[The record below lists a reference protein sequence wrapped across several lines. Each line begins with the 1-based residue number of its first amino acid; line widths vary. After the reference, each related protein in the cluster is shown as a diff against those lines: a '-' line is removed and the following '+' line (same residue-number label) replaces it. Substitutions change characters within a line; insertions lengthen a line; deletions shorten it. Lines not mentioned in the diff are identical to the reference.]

1 MVEQE
6 FKNLFSPIKIGNVT
20 LPNRI
25 VLTGAFP
32 RLTGDTKIQ
41 YFAARAKGGAGM
53 VMSSPH
59 PAPGTNEAMIPEL
72 KALADAVHRY
82 PTKIFAQLFHHGGRM
97 WARMTGGGATMAPSP
112 VKVRWPLKPGPAGVP
127 HAMDKDDIKRFVK
140 AYGAAALVMK
150 KAGYDGIEIM
160 AAWSLLQAQFLSP
173 TLNIRTDEY
182 GGSLENRMRFLL
194 ECIDSIRENIGPDM
208 PLGVRFN
215 GDEFV
220 ERVWWTREHGNTLD
234 EAKEI
239 AKALEATGK
248 LDYLFACADA
258 IGAGH
263 VPPMYFPL
271 GAFTYI
277 SAGIKEVV
285 KLPVVV
291 VGRINDPV
299 LAENILADNQA
310 DLIGMTRAMMCDPE
324 MPNKAREGRL
334 EEIRRCIACNEGCV
348 GPNFMA
354 LPIACSL
361 NYETGRE
368 SQGPVRTAEI
378 KKTVMVIGGGAAG
391 LEAARVAAL
400 RGHEVSLYEKNDVL
414 AKDLDIAAR
423 APGRQDF
430 TEARRYLA
438 HQMKLLNVDVH
449 LGINVTPEMVIR
461 QQPDAVI
468 VATGG
473 LPFMPEIPGSDNG
486 NVVGMK
492 KVLAEEVE
500 VGQNVL
506 VVDYQH
512 HLYGLDAAD
521 FLAERG
527 RKVELITDAA
537 FAGGEVYIYTLETA
551 YFNALS
557 RGVVITPLTGLKEVN
572 GKTATVYH
580 VITNVERQIEGI
592 DTIVI
597 CTDERANDA
606 LYYALKGQVKELH
619 LVGQALSPRK
629 LLDSIADAYV
639 AASTL

>member
-1 MVEQE
+1 MEQE
-6 FKNLFSPIKIGNVT
+6 FKNLFSPIKLGNVT

-25 VLTGAFP
+25 ILTGAFP
-32 RLTGDTKIQ
+32 RLTGDSKIQ
-41 YFAARAKGGAGM
+41 YFAARARGGAGM

-59 PAPGTNEAMIPEL
+59 APFTTNESVIPEL
-72 KALADAVHRY
+72 KALTDAVHQY
-82 PTKIFAQLFHHGGRM
+82 PTRIFAQLFHHGGRM
-97 WARMTGGGATMAPSP
+97 WARMTGGGATLAPSP
-112 VKVRWPLKPGPAGVP
+112 VKVRWPLKAGPAGVP
-127 HAMDKDDIKRFVK
+127 HSMDKDDIRRFVQ
-140 AYGAAALVMK
+140 AFGAAALVMK

-160 AAWSLLQAQFLSP
+160 AAWSLLQAQFISP
-173 TLNIRTDEY
+173 ILNTRTDEY

-194 ECIDSIRENIGPDM
+194 ECIDSIRENIGPEM

-215 GDEFV
+215 GDEFI
-220 ERVWWTREHGNTLD
+220 ERVWWTGEHGNTLD

-239 AKALEATGK
+239 ARALEATGK
-248 LDYLFACADA
+248 VDYLFACADA
-258 IGAGH
+258 VGSGH

-277 SAGIKEVV
+277 SAAIKEAVD
-285 KLPVVV
+285 LPVVV

-299 LAENILADNQA
+299 LAESVLANHQA
-310 DLIGMTRAMMCDPE
+310 DIIGMTRALMCDPE

-334 EEIRRCIACNEGCV
+334 EDIRRCIACNEGCV
-348 GPNFMA
+348 GPSFMQ
-354 LPIACSL
+354 LPIACAL

-368 SQGPVRTAEI
+368 SQGPIKPAEV
-378 KKTVMVIGGGAAG
+378 KKKVMVIGGGAAG

-400 RGHEVSLYEKNDVL
+400 RGHAVSLYEKNDTL
-414 AKDLDIAAR
+414 ARDLDIAAK

-430 TEARRYLA
+430 SEAKRYLA
-438 HQMKLLNVDVH
+438 YQMQSLGVDVH
-449 LGINVTPEMVIR
+449 LGTNVTQEMVVR

-473 LPFMPEIPGSDNG
+473 LPFMPEIPGSENG
-486 NVVGMK
+486 NVVEMK
-492 KVLAEEVE
+492 KVLSEEVE

-512 HLYGLDAAD
+512 HLYGLDVAD

-527 RKVELITDAA
+527 KKVELITDAA
-537 FAGGEVYIYTLETA
+537 FAGTEVDIYTIETA
-551 YFNALS
+551 YLNALS

-580 VITNVERQIEGI
+580 VITNAERQIEEI
-592 DTIVI
+592 DTVVV
-597 CTDERANDA
+597 CTDEKANDE
-606 LYYALKGQVKELH
+606 LYHALKGQVKELY
-619 LVGQALSPRK
+619 LVGQAFSPRK

-639 AASTL
+639 AARGI

>member
-1 MVEQE
+1 MEQE

-25 VLTGAFP
+25 TLTGAFP
-32 RLTGDTKIQ
+32 RLNGDSRIQ
-41 YFAARAKGGAGM
+41 YFATRARGGAGM
-53 VMSSPH
+53 VVSSPH
-59 PAPGTNEAMIPEL
+59 PPFTTNESMIPEL
-72 KALADAVHRY
+72 KALTDDVHQY
-82 PTKIFAQLFHHGGRM
+82 PARIFAQLFHHGGRM
-97 WARMTGGGATMAPSP
+97 WARMTGGGATLAPSP

-127 HAMDKDDIKRFVK
+127 HSMDKDDIKRFVQ
-140 AYGAAALVMK
+140 AFGAAGLVMK

-160 AAWSLLQAQFLSP
+160 AAWSLLHAQFLSP
-173 TLNIRTDEY
+173 ILNTRADEY

-194 ECIDSIRENIGPDM
+194 ECIDSVRENIGPEM

-215 GDEFV
+215 GDEFI
-220 ERVWWTREHGNTLD
+220 ERVWWTGEHGNTLE
-234 EAKEI
+234 EAKDI
-239 AKALEATGK
+239 ARALEATGK
-248 LDYLFACADA
+248 VDYLFACADA
-258 IGAGH
+258 VGSGH

-277 SAGIKEVV
+277 SAAIKEAVD
-285 KLPVVV
+285 LPVVV

-299 LAENILADNQA
+299 LAESVLANHQA
-310 DLIGMTRAMMCDPE
+310 DIIGMTRALMCDPE

-334 EEIRRCIACNEGCV
+334 EDIRRCIACNEGCV
-348 GPNFMA
+348 GPSFMQ
-354 LPIACSL
+354 LPIACAL

-368 SQGPVRTAEI
+368 SQGPIKPAEE
-378 KKTVMVIGGGAAG
+378 KKKVMVIGGGAAG

-400 RGHEVSLYEKNDVL
+400 RGHEVSLYEKNDTL
-414 AKDLDIAAR
+414 ARDLDIAAK

-430 TEARRYLA
+430 TEAKRYLA
-438 HQMKLLNVDVH
+438 YQMQSLGVDVH
-449 LGINVTPEMVIR
+449 LGTNVTREMVIQ

-473 LPFMPEIPGSDNG
+473 LPFMPEIPGSENG
-486 NVVGMK
+486 NVVEMK
-492 KVLAEEVE
+492 KVLSEEAE

-512 HLYGLDAAD
+512 HLYGLDVAD

-527 RKVELITDAA
+527 KKVELITDAA
-537 FAGGEVYIYTLETA
+537 FAGTEVDIYTIETA
-551 YFNALS
+551 YLNALS

-580 VITNVERQIEGI
+580 VITNAKRQIEGI
-592 DTIVI
+592 DTVVV
-597 CTDERANDA
+597 CTDERANDE
-606 LYYALKGQVKELH
+606 LYHALKGQVKELY

-639 AASTL
+639 AASRI

>member
-1 MVEQE
+1 MEQE
-6 FKNLFSPIKIGNVT
+6 FKNLFSPIKLGNVT

-25 VLTGAFP
+25 ILTGAFP
-32 RLTGDTKIQ
+32 RLNGDTKIQ
-41 YFAARAKGGAGM
+41 YFVARAKGGAGM

-59 PAPGTNEAMIPEL
+59 PPFATNESVIPEL
-72 KALADAVHRY
+72 KALTDAVHQY
-82 PTKIFAQLFHHGGRM
+82 PTKIFAQLFHHGSRM
-97 WARMTGGGATMAPSP
+97 WARMTGGGATPAPSP
-112 VKVRWPLKPGPAGVP
+112 VKVRWPLKAGPAGVP

-160 AAWSLLQAQFLSP
+160 AAWSLLQAEFLSP

-194 ECIDSIRENIGPDM
+194 ECIDSIREIVGPDM

-220 ERVWWTREHGNTLD
+220 ERVWWTKEHGNTLD

-248 LDYLFACADA
+248 VDYLFACADA
-258 IGAGH
+258 VGSGH
-263 VPPMYFPL
+263 VPPMYYPL

-277 SAGIKEVV
+277 SAAIKEVV
-285 KLPVVV
+285 ELPVLV

-299 LAENILADNQA
+299 VAENILTDNQA
-310 DLIGMTRAMMCDPE
+310 DLIGMTRAVMCDPE
-324 MPNKAREGRL
+324 MPNKAREGRTD
-334 EEIRRCIACNEGCV
+334 EIRRCIACNEGCV
-348 GPNFMA
+348 GPSFMQ
-354 LPIACSL
+354 LPIACAL

-368 SQGPVRTAEI
+368 VQGPIKTAEN
-378 KKTVMVIGGGAAG
+378 KKKVMIIGGGAAG

-414 AKDLDIAAR
+414 AKDLDIAAK

-430 TEARRYLA
+430 TEAKRYLA
-438 HQMKLLNVDVH
+438 YQMKLLNVDVN
-449 LGINVTPEMVIR
+449 LAINVTPEMVTQ

-473 LPFMPEIPGSDNG
+473 LPFMPEIPGADND
-486 NVVGMK
+486 NVVAMK
-492 KVLAEEVE
+492 QVLAEEVE

-512 HLYGLDAAD
+512 HLYGLDTAD

-527 RKVELITDAA
+527 KKVELITDMA
-537 FAGGEVYIYTLETA
+537 FAGTEVDIYTIETA
-551 YFNALS
+551 YLNALS
-557 RGVVITPLTGLKEVN
+557 RGVEITPLTGLKELN

-592 DTIVI
+592 DTVVI

-606 LYYALKGQVKELH
+606 LYYALKGRVKELH

>member
-1 MVEQE
+1 MEQE
-6 FKNLFSPIKIGNVT
+6 FKHLFSPIKVGNVT

-32 RLTGDTKIQ
+32 RLNGETKIQ
-41 YFAARAKGGAGM
+41 YFVARARGGAGM

-59 PAPGTNEAMIPEL
+59 APFITNESMIPEL
-72 KALADAVHRY
+72 KALSDAVHQY
-82 PTKIFAQLFHHGGRM
+82 PTKIFAQLFNHGGRM
-97 WARMTGGGATMAPSP
+97 WARMTGGGAPMGPSP
-112 VKVRWPLKPGPAGVP
+112 VKVRWPLKPGPASVP
-127 HAMDKDDIKRFVK
+127 HAMDKNDIKRF
-140 AYGAAALVMK
+140 ARGFGDAALVMK

-160 AAWSLLQAQFLSP
+160 AAWSLLQAAFLSP
-173 TLNIRTDEY
+173 ILNTRTDEY

-194 ECIDSIRENIGPDM
+194 ECIDSIREKIGPEM

-215 GDEFV
+215 GDEFIQ
-220 ERVWWTREHGNTLD
+220 RVWWTGDHGNTLN

-248 LDYLFACADA
+248 VDYLFACADA
-258 IGAGH
+258 VGSGH

-285 KLPVVV
+285 DLPVVV

-299 LAENILADNQA
+299 LAESILENNQA
-310 DLIGMTRAMMCDPE
+310 DIIGMTRAVMCDPD

-334 EEIRRCIACNEGCV
+334 EEIRHCIACNEGCV
-348 GPNFMA
+348 GPSFMQ
-354 LPIACSL
+354 LPIACAL

-368 SQGPVRTAEI
+368 VQGPVTVAEN
-378 KKTVMVIGGGAAG
+378 KKSVMVIGGGAAG

-400 RGHEVSLYEKNDVL
+400 RGHKVSLYEKNDVL
-414 AKDLDIAAR
+414 AKDLEIAAK

-430 TEARRYLA
+430 TEAKRYLA
-438 HQMKLLNVDVH
+438 YQMSLLGVDVQ
-449 LGINVTPEMVIR
+449 LGVNVTPEMVVQ

-473 LPFMPEIPGSDNG
+473 LSFIPEIPGAETGS
-486 NVVGMK
+486 VVMMK
-492 KVLAEEVE
+492 DVLAEEVE

-512 HLYGLDAAD
+512 HLYGLDTAD

-527 RKVELITDAA
+527 KKVELITDVA
-537 FAGGEVYIYTLETA
+537 FAGAEVDIYTIETA
-551 YFNALS
+551 YFNALN
-557 RGVVITPLTGLKEVN
+557 RGVVITPLTGLKEIN
-572 GKTATVYH
+572 GKTATVYN
-580 VITNVERQIEGI
+580 VINNAERQIEGI
-592 DTIVI
+592 DTVVV
-597 CTDERANDA
+597 CTDEKANDA
-606 LYYALKGQVKELH
+606 LYNALKGQVKELY
-619 LVGQALSPRK
+619 LVGQAFSPRK

-639 AASTL
+639 AARGL

>member
-1 MVEQE
+1 
-6 FKNLFSPIKIGNVT
+6 
-20 LPNRI
+20 
-25 VLTGAFP
+25 
-32 RLTGDTKIQ
+32 
-41 YFAARAKGGAGM
+41 M

-59 PAPGTNEAMIPEL
+59 PLFTTNESMIPEL

-82 PTKIFAQLFHHGGRM
+82 PTKIFAQLFNHGGRM
-97 WARMTGGGATMAPSP
+97 WARMTGGGAPPGPSS
-112 VKVRWPLKPGPAGVP
+112 VKVRWPLKSGPASVP
-127 HAMDKDDIKRFVK
+127 HAMDKNDIKRFVK
-140 AYGAAALVMK
+140 GFGDAALVMK

-160 AAWSLLQAQFLSP
+160 AAWSLLQAAFLSP
-173 TLNIRTDEY
+173 ILNIRTDEY

-215 GDEFV
+215 GDEFIQ
-220 ERVWWTREHGNTLD
+220 RVWWTGEHGNTLE

-248 LDYLFACADA
+248 VDYLFACADA
-258 IGAGH
+258 VGSGH
-263 VPPMYFPL
+263 VPPMYYPL
-271 GAFTYI
+271 GCFTYI

-285 KLPVVV
+285 DLPVVV

-299 LAENILADNQA
+299 IAENILANNQA
-310 DLIGMTRAMMCDPE
+310 DIIGMTRAVMCDPE

-348 GPNFMA
+348 GPSFMQ
-354 LPIACSL
+354 LPIACAL

-368 SQGPVRTAEI
+368 SQGPIKTAEN

-400 RGHEVSLYEKNDVL
+400 RGHQVSLYEKNDVL

-430 TEARRYLA
+430 TEAKRYFTY
-438 HQMKLLNVDVH
+438 QMELLNVDIH
-449 LGINVTPEMVIR
+449 LGINVTPEMVLR

-473 LPFMPEIPGSDNG
+473 LPFTPEIPGSDSG
-486 NVVGMK
+486 NVVAMK

-512 HLYGLDAAD
+512 HLYGLDTAD
-521 FLAERG
+521 FLAEREK
-527 RKVELITDAA
+527 KVELITDAA
-537 FAGGEVYIYTLETA
+537 FAGTEVDIYTIETA
-551 YFNALS
+551 HFNVLS
-557 RGVVITPLTGLKEVN
+557 RGVVITPLTGLKELN

-580 VITNVERQIEGI
+580 VITNSERKIEGI
-592 DTIVI
+592 DTVVI

-639 AASTL
+639 VASAL

>member
-1 MVEQE
+1 
-6 FKNLFSPIKIGNVT
+6 
-20 LPNRI
+20 
-25 VLTGAFP
+25 
-32 RLTGDTKIQ
+32 
-41 YFAARAKGGAGM
+41 M

-59 PAPGTNEAMIPEL
+59 APFITNESMIPEL
-72 KALADAVHRY
+72 KAVADAVHQY
-82 PTKIFAQLFHHGGRM
+82 PTKIFAQLFQHGSRM
-97 WARMTGGGATMAPSP
+97 WSRMTGGGASLGPSP
-112 VKVRWPLKPGPAGVP
+112 VKVRWPLRTGPSGVP
-127 HAMDKDDIKRFVK
+127 RAMNNDDIKRFVQGF
-140 AYGAAALVMK
+140 GAAALVMK

-160 AAWSLLQAQFLSP
+160 AAWSLLQGEFLSP
-173 TLNIRTDEY
+173 VHNNRTDEY

-194 ECIDSIRENIGPDM
+194 ECIDSIRENIGPEM

-215 GDEFV
+215 GDEFIQ
-220 ERVWWTREHGNTLD
+220 RVWWTKEHGNTLE

-239 AKALEATGK
+239 AKALESTGK
-248 LDYLFACADA
+248 VDYLFACADA

-277 SAGIKEVV
+277 SAAIKEVV
-285 KLPVVV
+285 DLPVVV

-299 LAENILADNQA
+299 LAESVLTNNQA
-310 DLIGMTRAMMCDPE
+310 DIIGMTRALMCDPE

-334 EEIRRCIACNEGCV
+334 EEIRHCIACNEGCV
-348 GPNFMA
+348 GPSFMQ
-354 LPIACSL
+354 LPIACAL

-368 SQGPVRTAEI
+368 SQGPIKTAEV
-378 KKTVMVIGGGAAG
+378 KKKVMVIGGGAAG
-391 LEAARVAAL
+391 MEAARVAAL
-400 RGHEVSLYEKNDVL
+400 RGHEVSLYEKNDSL
-414 AKDLDIAAR
+414 CRDLEIAAK

-430 TEARRYLA
+430 SEAGRYLIY
-438 HQMKLLNVDVH
+438 QMQLLNIDVH
-449 LGINVTPEMVIR
+449 LGTEVTAEMVI
-461 QQPDAVI
+461 QQRPDAVI

-473 LPFMPEIPGSDNG
+473 LPFIPEIPGSDNG
-486 NVVGMK
+486 NVVEMK

-512 HLYGLDAAD
+512 HLYGLDTAD

-527 RKVELITDAA
+527 KNVELITDVVC
-537 FAGGEVYIYTLETA
+537 AGTEVDAYTIDTA
-551 YFNALS
+551 YLNALS
-557 RGVVITPLTGLKEVN
+557 RGVVITPLTGLKEIN

-580 VITNVERQIEGI
+580 IITNTERQMEGI
-592 DTIVI
+592 DTVVI

-606 LYYALKGQVKELH
+606 LYHALKGQVKELH

-639 AASTL
+639 AARAI

>member
-1 MVEQE
+1 MEQE

-25 VLTGAFP
+25 ILTGAFP

-41 YFAARAKGGAGM
+41 YFAARARGGAGM

-59 PAPGTNEAMIPEL
+59 PPFITNESMIPEL
-72 KALADAVHRY
+72 KAVADAVHQY
-82 PTKIFAQLFHHGGRM
+82 PTKIFAQLFNHGGRM
-97 WARMTGGGATMAPSP
+97 WARMTGGGAPLGPSAI
-112 VKVRWPLKPGPAGVP
+112 KVRWPLKSGPASVP
-127 HAMDKDDIKRFVK
+127 HSMDKEDIKRFAK
-140 AYGAAALVMK
+140 GFGDAALVMK

-160 AAWSLLQAQFLSP
+160 AAWSLLQAAFLSP
-173 TLNIRTDEY
+173 ILNNRTDEY

-215 GDEFV
+215 GDEFIG
-220 ERVWWTREHGNTLD
+220 RVWWTGEHGNTLE
-234 EAKEI
+234 EAKDI

-248 LDYLFACADA
+248 VDYLFACADA
-258 IGAGH
+258 VGAGH

-277 SAGIKEVV
+277 SAAIKEAVD
-285 KLPVVV
+285 LPVVV

-299 LAENILADNQA
+299 LAESVLANNQA
-310 DLIGMTRAMMCDPE
+310 DIIGMTRALMCDPE

-348 GPNFMA
+348 GPSFMQ
-354 LPIACSL
+354 LPIACAL

-368 SQGPVRTAEI
+368 NQGPI
-378 KKTVMVIGGGAAG
+378 KPADVKKKVMVVGGGAAG

-400 RGHEVSLYEKNDVL
+400 RGHDVSLYEKNDVL
-414 AKDLDIAAR
+414 AKDLDIAAK

-430 TEARRYLA
+430 SEAKRYLA
-438 HQMKLLNVDVH
+438 YQMQSLGVDVH
-449 LGINVTPEMVIR
+449 LGTNVTPEMVIQ

-473 LPFMPEIPGSDNG
+473 LPFMPVIPGSENG
-486 NVVGMK
+486 NVLEMK
-492 KVLAEEVE
+492 RVLSEEVE

-512 HLYGLDAAD
+512 HLYGLDVAD

-527 RKVELITDAA
+527 KRVELITDVA
-537 FAGGEVYIYTLETA
+537 FAGTEVDIYTIDTA
-551 YFNALS
+551 YLNALS
-557 RGVVITPLTGLKEVN
+557 RGVEITPLTSLKEVN
-572 GKTATVYH
+572 GKTVTVYH
-580 VITNVERQIEGI
+580 VITNAERQIEGI
-592 DTIVI
+592 DTVVI
-597 CTDERANDA
+597 CTDERPNDE
-606 LYYALKGQVKELH
+606 LYHTLKGQVKELY

-639 AASTL
+639 AARKI

>member
-1 MVEQE
+1 MEQE
-6 FKNLFSPIKIGNVT
+6 FTRLFSPIKLGNVT

-32 RLTGDTKIQ
+32 RLTGDSKIQ
-41 YFAARAKGGAGM
+41 YFTARAKGGAGM

-59 PAPGTNEAMIPEL
+59 PPFITNESMIPEF
-72 KALADAVHRY
+72 KAVADAVHQY
-82 PTKIFAQLFHHGGRM
+82 PTKIFAQLFQHGSRM
-97 WARMTGGGATMAPSP
+97 WSRMTGGGASLAPSP
-112 VKVRWPLKPGPAGVP
+112 VKVRWPLRTGPSGVP
-127 HAMDKDDIKRFVK
+127 HSMDKDDIKRFVK
-140 AYGAAALVMK
+140 GYGSAALVMK

-160 AAWSLLQAQFLSP
+160 AAWSLLQGEFLSP
-173 TLNIRTDEY
+173 IHNNRTDEY

-194 ECIDSIRENIGPDM
+194 ECIDCIRENIGPDI

-215 GDEFV
+215 GDEFIQ
-220 ERVWWTREHGNTLD
+220 RVWWTGEHGNTLD
-234 EAKEI
+234 EAREI
-239 AKALEATGK
+239 AKVLEATGK
-248 LDYLFACADA
+248 VNYLFACADA
-258 IGAGH
+258 VGAGH

-277 SAGIKEVV
+277 SAAIKEAAD
-285 KLPVVV
+285 LPVVV

-299 LAENILADNQA
+299 LAESVLANNQA
-310 DLIGMTRAMMCDPE
+310 DIIGMTRALMCDPE

-348 GPNFMA
+348 GPSFMQ
-354 LPIACSL
+354 LPIACAL

-368 SQGPVRTAEI
+368 SRGPIKTAEV
-378 KKTVMVIGGGAAG
+378 KKKVMVIGGGAAG
-391 LEAARVAAL
+391 MEAARVATL
-400 RGHEVSLYEKNDVL
+400 RGHDVSLYEKNDSL
-414 AKDLDIAAR
+414 AIDLDIAAK

-430 TEARRYLA
+430 DEAKRYLTY
-438 HQMKLLNVDVH
+438 QMQLLNVDVH
-449 LGINVTPEMVIR
+449 LGTNVTPEMVIE

-473 LPFMPEIPGSDNG
+473 IPFMPEIPGSDSS
-486 NVVGMK
+486 NVLEMK
-492 KVLAEEVE
+492 KVLSGEVE
-500 VGQNVL
+500 TGLNVL

-512 HLYGLDAAD
+512 HLYGLDTAD

-527 RKVELITDAA
+527 KNVELITDVVC
-537 FAGGEVYIYTLETA
+537 AGTEVDAYTLDTA
-551 YFNALS
+551 YLNALS
-557 RGVVITPLTGLKEVN
+557 RGVKITPLTGLKEVN

-580 VITNVERQIEGI
+580 VITNAERQIEGI

-597 CTDERANDA
+597 CTDEKANDA

-639 AASTL
+639 AAREL

>member
-1 MVEQE
+1 
-6 FKNLFSPIKIGNVT
+6 
-20 LPNRI
+20 
-25 VLTGAFP
+25 
-32 RLTGDTKIQ
+32 
-41 YFAARAKGGAGM
+41 
-53 VMSSPH
+53 
-59 PAPGTNEAMIPEL
+59 
-72 KALADAVHRY
+72 
-82 PTKIFAQLFHHGGRM
+82 
-97 WARMTGGGATMAPSP
+97 
-112 VKVRWPLKPGPAGVP
+112 
-127 HAMDKDDIKRFVK
+127 MDKDDIRRFTK
-140 AYGAAALVMK
+140 AFGEAALVLK

-160 AAWSLLQAQFLSP
+160 AAWSLLHAEFLSP
-173 TLNIRTDEY
+173 ILNTRTDEY

-194 ECIDSIRENIGPDM
+194 ECIDSIRENIGPEM

-215 GDEFV
+215 GDEFIQ
-220 ERVWWTREHGNTLD
+220 RVWWTGEHGNTLD

-248 LDYLFACADA
+248 VDYLFACADA
-258 IGAGH
+258 VGAGH

-285 KLPVVV
+285 DLPVVV
-291 VGRINDPV
+291 TGRINDPV
-299 LAENILADNQA
+299 LAENILANNQA
-310 DLIGMTRAMMCDPE
+310 DIIGMTRAVMCDPE

-348 GPNFMA
+348 GPSFMQ
-354 LPIACSL
+354 LPIACAL

-368 SQGPVRTAEI
+368 NQGPVTVAEN

-400 RGHEVSLYEKNDVL
+400 RGHKVSLYEKNDVL

-430 TEARRYLA
+430 TEAKRYLVY
-438 HQMKLLNVDVH
+438 QMKLLNIDVH

-473 LPFMPEIPGSDNG
+473 LPFVPEIPGSETS

-492 KVLAEEVE
+492 EVLAEEVE
-500 VGQNVL
+500 VGQKVL

-512 HLYGLDAAD
+512 HLYGLDTAD

-527 RKVELITDAA
+527 RKVELVTDVA
-537 FAGGEVYIYTLETA
+537 FAGTEVDIYTIETA
-551 YFNALS
+551 YFNALN
-557 RGVVITPLTGLKEVN
+557 RGVVVTPLTGLKKVN

-580 VITNVERQIEGI
+580 VITNTERQIEGI
-592 DTIVI
+592 DTVVV
-597 CTDERANDA
+597 CTDERANDT
-606 LYYALKGQVKELH
+606 LYYALKGKVKELK
-619 LVGQALSPRK
+619 LVGQALSARK

-639 AASTL
+639 AARAL

>member
-1 MVEQE
+1 
-6 FKNLFSPIKIGNVT
+6 
-20 LPNRI
+20 
-25 VLTGAFP
+25 
-32 RLTGDTKIQ
+32 
-41 YFAARAKGGAGM
+41 M

-59 PAPGTNEAMIPEL
+59 PPFTTNEAMIPEL
-72 KALADAVHRY
+72 KALADAVHQY

-97 WARMTGGGATMAPSP
+97 WARMTGGGATLAPSP
-112 VKVRWPLKPGPAGVP
+112 VKVRWPLKVGPAGVP
-127 HAMDKDDIKRFVK
+127 HVMEKDDIRRYAK

-160 AAWSLLQAQFLSP
+160 AAWSLLQAEFLSP
-173 TLNIRTDEY
+173 TLNMRTDEY

-220 ERVWWTREHGNTLD
+220 ERVWWTGEHGNTLD

-239 AKALEATGK
+239 ARALEATGK
-248 LDYLFACADA
+248 VDYLFACADA
-258 IGAGH
+258 VGSGH
-263 VPPMYFPL
+263 VPPMYYPL
-271 GAFTYI
+271 GCFTYI

-285 KLPVVV
+285 DLPVVI

-310 DLIGMTRAMMCDPE
+310 DIIGMTRAVMCDPE

-354 LPIACSL
+354 LPIACAL

-368 SQGPVRTAEI
+368 SQGPIKTAENR
-378 KKTVMVIGGGAAG
+378 KTVMVIGGGAAG

-430 TEARRYLA
+430 TEAKRYFV

-473 LPFMPEIPGSDNG
+473 LPFVPEIPGSDNA
-486 NVVGMK
+486 NVVAMK

-500 VGQNVL
+500 VGPNVL

-512 HLYGLDAAD
+512 HLYGLDVAD

-527 RKVELITDAA
+527 KKVELITDSA
-537 FAGGEVYIYTLETA
+537 FAGTEVDIYTIQTA
-551 YFNALS
+551 YFNALN
-557 RGVVITPLTGLKEVN
+557 RGVVITPLTGLKEIN
-572 GKTATVYH
+572 GRTATVYH
-580 VITNVERQIEGI
+580 VINSAERQIEDI
-592 DTIVI
+592 DTVVI

-606 LYYALKGQVKELH
+606 LYYALKGRVKELH
-619 LVGQALSPRK
+619 LVGQAFSPRK

>member
-1 MVEQE
+1 
-6 FKNLFSPIKIGNVT
+6 
-20 LPNRI
+20 
-25 VLTGAFP
+25 
-32 RLTGDTKIQ
+32 
-41 YFAARAKGGAGM
+41 M

-59 PAPGTNEAMIPEL
+59 PPFTTNEAMIPEL
-72 KALADAVHRY
+72 KALADAVHQY

-97 WARMTGGGATMAPSP
+97 WARMTGGGATLAPSP
-112 VKVRWPLKPGPAGVP
+112 VKVRWPLKVGPAGVP
-127 HAMDKDDIKRFVK
+127 HVMEKDDIRRYAK

-160 AAWSLLQAQFLSP
+160 AAWSLLQAEFLSP
-173 TLNIRTDEY
+173 TLNMRTDEY

-220 ERVWWTREHGNTLD
+220 ERVWWTGEHGNTLD

-239 AKALEATGK
+239 ARALEATGK
-248 LDYLFACADA
+248 VDYLFACADA
-258 IGAGH
+258 VGSGH
-263 VPPMYFPL
+263 VPPMYYPL
-271 GAFTYI
+271 GCFTYI

-285 KLPVVV
+285 DLPVVI

-310 DLIGMTRAMMCDPE
+310 DIIGMTRAVMCDSE

-354 LPIACSL
+354 LPIACAL

-368 SQGPVRTAEI
+368 SQGPIKTAENR
-378 KKTVMVIGGGAAG
+378 KTVMVIGGGAAG

-430 TEARRYLA
+430 TEAKRYFV

-473 LPFMPEIPGSDNG
+473 LPFVPEIPGSDNA
-486 NVVGMK
+486 NVVAMK

-500 VGQNVL
+500 VGPNVL

-512 HLYGLDAAD
+512 HLYGLDVAD

-527 RKVELITDAA
+527 KKVELITDSA
-537 FAGGEVYIYTLETA
+537 FAGTEVDIYTIQTA
-551 YFNALS
+551 YFNALN
-557 RGVVITPLTGLKEVN
+557 RGVVITPLTGLKEIN
-572 GKTATVYH
+572 GRTATVYH
-580 VITNVERQIEGI
+580 VINSAERQIEDI
-592 DTIVI
+592 DTVVI

-606 LYYALKGQVKELH
+606 LYYALKGRVKELH
-619 LVGQALSPRK
+619 LVGQAFSPRK

>member
-1 MVEQE
+1 MEQE
-6 FKNLFSPIKIGNVT
+6 FKNLFSPIQVGNIT

-25 VLTGAFP
+25 ILTGAFP

-41 YFAARAKGGAGM
+41 YFVARARGGAGM

-59 PAPGTNEAMIPEL
+59 PPFTTNESMIPEL
-72 KALADAVHRY
+72 KALADAVHQY
-82 PTKIFAQLFHHGGRM
+82 PTKIFSQLFYHGGRM
-97 WARMTGGGATMAPSP
+97 WARMTGGGATLAPSP
-112 VKVRWPLKPGPAGVP
+112 VKVRWPLKSGPAGVP
-127 HAMDKDDIKRFVK
+127 HSMDKDDIRRFVK
-140 AYGAAALVMK
+140 AFGEAALVMK

-160 AAWSLLQAQFLSP
+160 AAWSLLHAEFLSP
-173 TLNIRTDEY
+173 ILNTRTDEY
-182 GGSLENRMRFLL
+182 GGSLENRIRFLL

-208 PLGVRFN
+208 PVGVRFN

-220 ERVWWTREHGNTLD
+220 QRVWWTREHGNTLD

-248 LDYLFACADA
+248 VDYLFACADA
-258 IGAGH
+258 VGAGH

-285 KLPVVV
+285 DLPVVV
-291 VGRINDPV
+291 AGRINDPV
-299 LAENILADNQA
+299 LAESILANNQA
-310 DLIGMTRAMMCDPE
+310 DIIGMTRAVMCDPE

-348 GPNFMA
+348 GPSFMQ
-354 LPIACSL
+354 LPIACAL

-368 SQGPVRTAEI
+368 VQGPVKVAEN

-400 RGHEVSLYEKNDVL
+400 RGHTVSLYERNDVL

-423 APGRQDF
+423 VPGRQDF
-430 TEARRYLA
+430 TEAKRYLA
-438 HQMKLLNVDVH
+438 YQMKLLNVDMH

-473 LPFMPEIPGSDNG
+473 LPFIPEIPGSETSNI
-486 NVVGMK
+486 VGMK
-492 KVLAEEVE
+492 EVLAEEVE

-512 HLYGLDAAD
+512 HLYGLDTAD
-521 FLAERG
+521 FLADRG
-527 RKVELITDAA
+527 RKVELITDMA
-537 FAGGEVYIYTLETA
+537 FAGTEVDIYTIETA
-551 YFNALS
+551 YFNALN

-580 VITNVERQIEGI
+580 VLTNTERQIEGI
-592 DTIVI
+592 DTIVV
-597 CTDERANDA
+597 CNDERANDA
-606 LYYALKGQVKELH
+606 LYYTLKGQVKELH

-639 AASTL
+639 AARAL